1 MTISRKGFTL
11 LELLV
16 VGVVISVVLAIS
28 VPVIRTQFLDDPLR
42 KSTRLVVSIMAEAR
56 ERALESENG
65 IALVVDLSA
74 GSLAMTPQPV
84 ETKDQKADPAA
95 YTGMEISLPAA
106 IAAVWTQSA
115 GRTLSGT
122 VVIYI
127 NRRGMMEPVLI
138 DLVYGPRTMR
148 VKSTPFD
155 DAVEIV
161 EQKSSAFAGVNFAST
176 PVR

>member
-1 MTISRKGFTL
+1 MTISRRGFTL

-28 VPVIRTQFLDDPLR
+28 VPLIRTQFLDDPLR
-42 KSTRLVVSIMAEAR
+42 KSTRLVASIMAEAR

-84 ETKDQKADPAA
+84 ETTAEKVDPADFS
-95 YTGMEISLPAA
+95 GPEVSLPAA

-138 DLVYGPRTMR
+138 DLAYGSRTMR
-148 VKSTPFD
+148 LKSIPFD

-161 EQKSSAFAGVNFAST
+161 EQSASAGVNFAST
-176 PVR
+176 PIR